1 MNAPYLKKKKQK
13 QTMLLEGLSFCTII
27 FLLPDVSDKCI
38 LEMPSVTFSQAY
50 SGISNISQKYPIL

>member
-1 MNAPYLKKKKQK
+1 MNAPDLKINKYIYI
-13 QTMLLEGLSFCTII
+13 LLEGLSFCTIF

-38 LEMPSVTFSQAY
+38 LEMPSVTFSQAN